1 MNLGETGQ
9 HIDHHFFSFESDP
22 SPEIKKNTLLYCQ
35 GLGLYFLG
43 QTRIQNVGATV
54 GEKFILP
61 LDYIRNNAENNKQW
75 QDLQLLQDKNVGYS
89 YGNNPLDD
97 SGLGGIMPNAMDES
111 VQTVSTISFL
121 KMDN

>member
-35 GLGLYFLG
+35 GLGLYFQAYRG
-43 QTRIQNVGATV
+43 DKSGAMAD
-54 GEKFILP
+54 EKFILP

-111 VQTVSTISFL
+111 VQTVSTISF
-121 KMDN
+121 